1 MYNPRHTEQKR
12 ADQSRAE
19 QCREKEGIYICY
31 STQQKS
37 LKDVPKQK
45 QTSHLH
51 LTFTSYFTSF
61 PFQKPIL
68 SFLPPSNF
76 FLPQLSF
83 YNSNSCAVSA
93 IWIVGTISTRK
104 CGLGEW
110 WSLDSSLKV
119 EDYFGAVKVKNLP
132 WAEPTENS
140 E

>member
-1 MYNPRHTEQKR
+1 
-12 ADQSRAE
+12 SRQPA
-19 QCREKEGIYICY
+19 
-31 STQQKS
+31 TQPPIPNLS
-37 LKDVPKQK
+37 LNQHV
-45 QTSHLH
+45 
-51 LTFTSYFTSF
+51 TFTSYFTSF

-119 EDYFGAVKVKNLP
+119 EDYLELLSWIHFDVLKA
-132 WAEPTENS
+132 
-140 E
+140 

>member
-1 MYNPRHTEQKR
+1 MV
-12 ADQSRAE
+12 S
-19 QCREKEGIYICY
+19 Y
-31 STQQKS
+31 SLSQPPASHRPPIPNLS
-37 LKDVPKQK
+37 LNQHV
-45 QTSHLH
+45 
-51 LTFTSYFTSF
+51 TFTSYFTSF

-119 EDYFGAVKVKNLP
+119 EDYFGAVKSRIMIRGFPKR
-132 WAEPTENS
+132 
-140 E
+140 

>member
-1 MYNPRHTEQKR
+1 QPPASHQPPIPNL
-12 ADQSRAE
+12 
-19 QCREKEGIYICY
+19 
-31 STQQKS
+31 S
-37 LKDVPKQK
+37 LNQHV
-45 QTSHLH
+45 
-51 LTFTSYFTSF
+51 TFTSYFTSF

-119 EDYFGAVKVKNLP
+119 EDYFGAVKGFLTVLELYWERTSCRERSWIHFDDVEVGLNLD
-132 WAEPTENS
+132 
-140 E
+140 